1 MTKRCAVQV
10 FARVAGETY
19 ALNNIEGFTLL
30 DYFGLGLVNVSRL
43 SQRGP
48 YQHGDTDLGY
58 RQDARVIGL
67 TWGIWGSGERP
78 LYDLG
83 ELRTRLYSIFRP
95 RDDDPVQLLFVM
107 PDGRKRQADVNL
119 QGAFDGGS
127 QSYEGYAAQRLAA
140 VFKASDPRL
149 YHPKQQ
155 STSFN
160 LLSSISGLP
169 IPFTVP
175 IPIGESALNTT
186 QNIVYAD
193 GDILAAVEYPT
204 ITVHGPITSPIIENL
219 TTDEIIAFTAGDG
232 LTIGSGE
239 FIVVNLN
246 NKTALDQDGNAVDGY
261 LSDDSDLAAF
271 HLSYA
276 SEKLYDGSYNTD
288 GTNAIRVQGD
298 GVNLI
303 TRVDIKWFNRFEG
316 V

>member
-1 MTKRCAVQV
+1 MMRQCDVQV
-10 FARVAGETY
+10 FASIAGNTY
-19 ALNNIEGFTLL
+19 SLNNFSGYTLL
-30 DYFGLGLVNVSRL
+30 EYSGLGIANTRRL

-58 RQDARVIGL
+58 RQDPRSIMIS
-67 TWGIWGSGERP
+67 WGVWGDGDHAAFALEA
-78 LYDLG
+78 
-83 ELRTRLYSIFRP
+83 LRTQLFSIFRP
-95 RDDDPVQLLFVM
+95 REGDPVRLLFIM

-140 VFKASDPRL
+140 AFKASDPRL
-149 YHPKQQ
+149 YHPQQQ

-175 IPIGESALNTT
+175 IPIGESTLNTT

-193 GDILAAVEYPT
+193 GDVLAAVEYPT
-204 ITVHGPITSPIIENL
+204 ITIYGPITSPVIENL
-219 TTDEIIAFTAGDG
+219 TTDETVSFTAGGG

-246 NKTALDQDGNAVDGY
+246 NKTALDQDGNAVDSY

-288 GTNAIRVQGD
+288 GSNAIRVQGD

-303 TRVDIKWFNRFEG
+303 TRVDMTWYDRYEG